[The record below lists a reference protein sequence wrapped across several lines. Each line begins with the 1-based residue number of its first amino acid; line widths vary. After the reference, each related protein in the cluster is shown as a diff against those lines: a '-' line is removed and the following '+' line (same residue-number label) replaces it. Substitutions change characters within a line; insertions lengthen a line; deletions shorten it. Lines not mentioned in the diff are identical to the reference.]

1 MAFSRLFVP
10 MSFSQWAAEPS
21 TDFFEKS
28 TISVTIAWLLFDH
41 APNEF
46 MAVSMLSL
54 PSLFISSGVMTFLR
68 RRALSVAIAEIFS
81 PCLEKA
87 FSGSNDIIV
96 HCTKNA
102 IELGAEHKKVSF

>member
-1 MAFSRLFVP
+1 MAWPV
-10 MSFSQWAAEPS
+10 
-21 TDFFEKS
+21 
-28 TISVTIAWLLFDH
+28 FDQ

-54 PSLFISSGVMTFLR
+54 PSLFISSGVMTGPSGDARCLLLWLKSS
-68 RRALSVAIAEIFS
+68 AL
-81 PCLEKA
+81 CLEKA

-102 IELGAEHKKVSF
+102 MGLGAKHKKVPFSCDCRHLGDTSGGASGT